1 MPQIEDRPS
10 FIIESW
16 TLYVFGTL
24 VLFARFAVRFKTVGW
39 RGLQGDDFFSVLVLI
54 FYAVDAFTV
63 HLIYY
68 LGTNI
73 EAGVAAKSHTL
84 TKDEIHEYETGSKL
98 ELAAWYAYTALIWS
112 LKGTMLC
119 FFSRM
124 TIGTWHNMF
133 VKTVSILCAFSYLAV
148 ILTITFGCFPT
159 QKNWHTDALILG
171 IPMPLLWKLQVPFR
185 KKLVIGLLL
194 SSGAFVIAAAITRV
208 VLTLSANP
216 SALTINAWGVRE
228 TIVGILT
235 VNIPIL
241 RPIFSKSFWNGN
253 APSEITSSYRTT
265 THGTRGGNRTLTQDI
280 SGPYELTPSINE
292 GSKPSVRG
300 SQDSIVSKTVR
311 MADIVVSKSYHTSL
325 SNLVSKMLSSG
336 GDTQGP
342 EVDGYVST
350 EVHNGTYAAISPYNF
365 DFDGVAVLITGAS
378 RGLGLAMA
386 ISFAKAGASEIAI
399 GARSDLSSSSA
410 SIFDAASKAGRK
422 RPTILELNMDV
433 SDPASVGGA
442 AAKIR
447 SEFGRLDIVVNSAG
461 ILAGDGKIVDS
472 DSEGWAWNFAI
483 NTKGLYLV
491 LQAFIPLLLS
501 CEGKKT
507 VVNVSSIGAHCVSPT
522 LSGYQI
528 SKLAALRL
536 AEFVTAEYGDKGLLV
551 YSIHP
556 GSVATDMVLQQCPQ
570 SPECVSAF
578 ADKPELVGDSI
589 VYLTSEKRDWLA
601 GRYINVTWDLPELIE
616 KKEWIVQG
624 DRLKVKISI

>member
-24 VLFARFAVRFKTVGW
+24 ILFSRFAVRFKTVGW

-73 EAGVAAKSHTL
+73 EAGVAAKTHTL
-84 TKDEIHEYETGSKL
+84 TNDEIHEYETGSKL

-133 VKTVSILCAFSYLAV
+133 VKTVSVLCAVSYLAV
-148 ILTITFGCFPT
+148 FLTVSNLSVEFGIEGGVDCVQITFGCFPT
-159 QKNWHTDALILG
+159 QKNWQVVPDPGEKCSFKMQNFLVTTVLNVLTDALILG

-194 SSGAFVIAAAITRV
+194 SSGAFVIAAAIIRV

-300 SQDSIVSKTVR
+300 SQESIVSKTVR
-311 MADIVVSKSYHTSL
+311 MADIVVSKSYQ
-325 SNLVSKMLSSG
+325 VSHDVNTYDGRSWY
-336 GDTQGP
+336 GDR
-342 EVDGYVST
+342 
-350 EVHNGTYAAISPYNF
+350 NG
-365 DFDGVAVLITGAS
+365 
-378 RGLGLAMA
+378 
-386 ISFAKAGASEIAI
+386 
-399 GARSDLSSSSA
+399 
-410 SIFDAASKAGRK
+410 ASKA
-422 RPTILELNMDV
+422 
-433 SDPASVGGA
+433 SVHA
-442 AAKIR
+442 
-447 SEFGRLDIVVNSAG
+447 E
-461 ILAGDGKIVDS
+461 
-472 DSEGWAWNFAI
+472 
-483 NTKGLYLV
+483 
-491 LQAFIPLLLS
+491 
-501 CEGKKT
+501 
-507 VVNVSSIGAHCVSPT
+507 SP
-522 LSGYQI
+522 
-528 SKLAALRL
+528 
-536 AEFVTAEYGDKGLLV
+536 V
-551 YSIHP
+551 
-556 GSVATDMVLQQCPQ
+556 
-570 SPECVSAF
+570 
-578 ADKPELVGDSI
+578 
-589 VYLTSEKRDWLA
+589 
-601 GRYINVTWDLPELIE
+601 
-616 KKEWIVQG
+616 
-624 DRLKVKISI
+624 

>member
-24 VLFARFAVRFKTVGW
+24 ILFSRFAVRFKTVGW
-39 RGLQGDDFFSVLVLI
+39 RGLQGDDFFSFLVLI
-54 FYAVDAFTV
+54 FYAIDAFTV

-73 EAGVAAKSHTL
+73 EAGVAAKSHSQYLSDFYAKRSELIIIKAL

-133 VKTVSILCAFSYLAV
+133 VKTVSILCALSYLAV
-148 ILTITFGCFPT
+148 FLTITFGCFPT
-159 QKNWHTDALILG
+159 QKNWQVVPDPGEKCSFKMQNFLVTTVLNVLTDALILG

-185 KKLVIGLLL
+185 KSVSPPLPRNPSNTPRKLVIGLLL

-253 APSEITSSYRTT
+253 APSELTSSYRTT

-280 SGPYELTPSINE
+280 SGPYELTPSIND
-292 GSKPSVRG
+292 GTKP
-300 SQDSIVSKTVR
+300 
-311 MADIVVSKSYHTSL
+311 
-325 SNLVSKMLSSG
+325 
-336 GDTQGP
+336 
-342 EVDGYVST
+342 ST
-350 EVHNGTYAAISPYNF
+350 EVHNDTYAAISPSNF
-365 DFDGVAVLITGAS
+365 DLDGATVLIAGAS

-386 ISFAKAGASEIAI
+386 ISFAKAGASHIAI

-410 SIFDAASKAGRK
+410 SIIDAASKAGRK
-422 RPTILELNMDV
+422 RPTVLELNLDV
-433 SDPASVGGA
+433 EGG
-442 AAKIR
+442 
-447 SEFGRLDIVVNSAG
+447 E
-461 ILAGDGKIVDS
+461 
-472 DSEGWAWNFAI
+472 
-483 NTKGLYLV
+483 
-491 LQAFIPLLLS
+491 
-501 CEGKKT
+501 T

-528 SKLAALRL
+528 SKLATLRL
-536 AEFVTAEYGDKGLLV
+536 AEFATAN
-551 YSIHP
+551 
-556 GSVATDMVLQQCPQ
+556 VATDMVLHQWPQ
-570 SPECVSAF
+570 SPELSKAF
-578 ADKPELVGDSI
+578 ADKPELAGDSI

-601 GRYINVTWDLPELIE
+601 GRYVNAKWDLPELME
-616 KKEWIVQG
+616 KK
-624 DRLKVKISI
+624 

>member
-24 VLFARFAVRFKTVGW
+24 ILFSRFAVRFKTVGW

-73 EAGVAAKSHTL
+73 EAGVAAKTHTL
-84 TKDEIHEYETGSKL
+84 TKDEINEYETGSKL

-119 FFSRM
+119 FFSRT

-133 VKTVSILCAFSYLAV
+133 VKTVSVLCAVSYLAV
-148 ILTITFGCFPT
+148 FLTITFGCFPT
-159 QKNWHTDALILG
+159 QKNWQQVYRVVPDPGEKCSFKMQNFLVTTVLNVLYVN
-171 IPMPLLWKLQVPFR
+171 PLTSTNISNSLVPTLSSSGFQCLSCGNFKSPSASPSPLPSPKAPSNIAR
-185 KKLVIGLLL
+185 KLVIGLLL
-194 SSGAFVIAAAITRV
+194 SSGAFVIAAAIIRV

-300 SQDSIVSKTVR
+300 SQESIVSKTVR
-311 MADIVVSKSYHTSL
+311 MADIVVSKSYQL
-325 SNLVSKMLSSG
+325 LAI
-336 GDTQGP
+336 D
-342 EVDGYVST
+342 DGSRVINI
-350 EVHNGTYAAISPYNF
+350 VC
-365 DFDGVAVLITGAS
+365 LLQKRGA
-378 RGLGLAMA
+378 
-386 ISFAKAGASEIAI
+386 
-399 GARSDLSSSSA
+399 
-410 SIFDAASKAGRK
+410 
-422 RPTILELNMDV
+422 
-433 SDPASVGGA
+433 
-442 AAKIR
+442 
-447 SEFGRLDIVVNSAG
+447 
-461 ILAGDGKIVDS
+461 
-472 DSEGWAWNFAI
+472 
-483 NTKGLYLV
+483 
-491 LQAFIPLLLS
+491 
-501 CEGKKT
+501 
-507 VVNVSSIGAHCVSPT
+507 
-522 LSGYQI
+522 
-528 SKLAALRL
+528 
-536 AEFVTAEYGDKGLLV
+536 
-551 YSIHP
+551 
-556 GSVATDMVLQQCPQ
+556 
-570 SPECVSAF
+570 
-578 ADKPELVGDSI
+578 
-589 VYLTSEKRDWLA
+589 
-601 GRYINVTWDLPELIE
+601 
-616 KKEWIVQG
+616 
-624 DRLKVKISI
+624 

>member
-16 TLYVFGTL
+16 TLYVVGTL
-24 VLFARFAVRFKTVGW
+24 ILFTRFAVRFKTVGW

-133 VKTVSILCAFSYLAV
+133 VKTVSILCAVSYLAV
-148 ILTITFGCFPT
+148 FLTITFGCFPT
-159 QKNWHTDALILG
+159 QKNWQVVPDPGEKCSFKMQNFLVTTVLNVLFVNPPHQANPSNFSSTDALILG

-185 KKLVIGLLL
+185 KKFIIGLLL
-194 SSGAFVIAAAITRV
+194 SSGSFVIAAAITRV

-265 THGTRGGNRTLTQDI
+265 THGTRGGNGTLTHDI

-311 MADIVVSKSYHTSL
+311 MADILVSKSYQ
-325 SNLVSKMLSSG
+325 VSHDVNPHGGSSWY
-336 GDTQGP
+336 GDR
-342 EVDGYVST
+342 
-350 EVHNGTYAAISPYNF
+350 NG
-365 DFDGVAVLITGAS
+365 
-378 RGLGLAMA
+378 
-386 ISFAKAGASEIAI
+386 
-399 GARSDLSSSSA
+399 
-410 SIFDAASKAGRK
+410 ASKA
-422 RPTILELNMDV
+422 
-433 SDPASVGGA
+433 SVHA
-442 AAKIR
+442 
-447 SEFGRLDIVVNSAG
+447 E
-461 ILAGDGKIVDS
+461 
-472 DSEGWAWNFAI
+472 
-483 NTKGLYLV
+483 
-491 LQAFIPLLLS
+491 
-501 CEGKKT
+501 
-507 VVNVSSIGAHCVSPT
+507 SP
-522 LSGYQI
+522 
-528 SKLAALRL
+528 
-536 AEFVTAEYGDKGLLV
+536 V
-551 YSIHP
+551 
-556 GSVATDMVLQQCPQ
+556 
-570 SPECVSAF
+570 
-578 ADKPELVGDSI
+578 
-589 VYLTSEKRDWLA
+589 
-601 GRYINVTWDLPELIE
+601 
-616 KKEWIVQG
+616 
-624 DRLKVKISI
+624 

>member
-24 VLFARFAVRFKTVGW
+24 ILFSRFAVRFKTVGW

-73 EAGVAAKSHTL
+73 EAGVAAKIHTL
-84 TKDEIHEYETGSKL
+84 TKDDIHEYETGSKL

-133 VKTVSILCAFSYLAV
+133 VKTVSVLCAVSYLAV
-148 ILTITFGCFPT
+148 FLTVSNLSVEFGFEGRADCVQITFGCFPT
-159 QKNWHTDALILG
+159 QKNWQVVPDPGEKCSFKMQNFLVTTVLNVLTDALILG

-194 SSGAFVIAAAITRV
+194 SSGAFVIAAAIIRV

-300 SQDSIVSKTVR
+300 SQESIVSKTVR
-311 MADIVVSKSYHTSL
+311 MADIVVSKSYQ
-325 SNLVSKMLSSG
+325 VSHDVNTYDGRSWY
-336 GDTQGP
+336 GDR
-342 EVDGYVST
+342 
-350 EVHNGTYAAISPYNF
+350 NG
-365 DFDGVAVLITGAS
+365 
-378 RGLGLAMA
+378 
-386 ISFAKAGASEIAI
+386 
-399 GARSDLSSSSA
+399 
-410 SIFDAASKAGRK
+410 ASKA
-422 RPTILELNMDV
+422 
-433 SDPASVGGA
+433 SVHA
-442 AAKIR
+442 
-447 SEFGRLDIVVNSAG
+447 E
-461 ILAGDGKIVDS
+461 
-472 DSEGWAWNFAI
+472 
-483 NTKGLYLV
+483 
-491 LQAFIPLLLS
+491 
-501 CEGKKT
+501 
-507 VVNVSSIGAHCVSPT
+507 SP
-522 LSGYQI
+522 
-528 SKLAALRL
+528 
-536 AEFVTAEYGDKGLLV
+536 V
-551 YSIHP
+551 
-556 GSVATDMVLQQCPQ
+556 
-570 SPECVSAF
+570 
-578 ADKPELVGDSI
+578 
-589 VYLTSEKRDWLA
+589 
-601 GRYINVTWDLPELIE
+601 
-616 KKEWIVQG
+616 
-624 DRLKVKISI
+624 

>member
-24 VLFARFAVRFKTVGW
+24 ILFSRFAVRFKTVGW

-73 EAGVAAKSHTL
+73 EAGVAAKTHTL

-133 VKTVSILCAFSYLAV
+133 VKTVSVLCAVSYLAV
-148 ILTITFGCFPT
+148 FLTITFGCFPT
-159 QKNWHTDALILG
+159 QKNWQVVPDPGEKCSFKMQNFLVTTVLNVLTDALILG

-185 KKLVIGLLL
+185 KSVSPPSPKAPSNIARKLVIGLLL
-194 SSGAFVIAAAITRV
+194 SSGAFVIAAAIIRV

-300 SQDSIVSKTVR
+300 SQESIVSKTVR
-311 MADIVVSKSYHTSL
+311 MADIVVSKSYQ
-325 SNLVSKMLSSG
+325 VSHDVNTYDGRSWY
-336 GDTQGP
+336 GDR
-342 EVDGYVST
+342 
-350 EVHNGTYAAISPYNF
+350 NG
-365 DFDGVAVLITGAS
+365 
-378 RGLGLAMA
+378 
-386 ISFAKAGASEIAI
+386 
-399 GARSDLSSSSA
+399 
-410 SIFDAASKAGRK
+410 ASKA
-422 RPTILELNMDV
+422 
-433 SDPASVGGA
+433 SVHA
-442 AAKIR
+442 
-447 SEFGRLDIVVNSAG
+447 E
-461 ILAGDGKIVDS
+461 
-472 DSEGWAWNFAI
+472 
-483 NTKGLYLV
+483 
-491 LQAFIPLLLS
+491 
-501 CEGKKT
+501 
-507 VVNVSSIGAHCVSPT
+507 SP
-522 LSGYQI
+522 
-528 SKLAALRL
+528 
-536 AEFVTAEYGDKGLLV
+536 V
-551 YSIHP
+551 
-556 GSVATDMVLQQCPQ
+556 
-570 SPECVSAF
+570 
-578 ADKPELVGDSI
+578 
-589 VYLTSEKRDWLA
+589 
-601 GRYINVTWDLPELIE
+601 
-616 KKEWIVQG
+616 
-624 DRLKVKISI
+624 

>member
-24 VLFARFAVRFKTVGW
+24 ILFSRFAVRFKTVGW

-73 EAGVAAKSHTL
+73 EAGVAAKIHTL

-133 VKTVSILCAFSYLAV
+133 VKTVSVLCAVSYLAV
-148 ILTITFGCFPT
+148 FLTITFGCFPT
-159 QKNWHTDALILG
+159 QKNWQVVPDPGEKCSFKMQNFLVTTVLNVLYVNPLISTNISNSL
-171 IPMPLLWKLQVPFR
+171 VPTLSSSGFQCLSCGNSKSPSASPSLPPSPKAPSNIAR
-185 KKLVIGLLL
+185 KLVIGLLL
-194 SSGAFVIAAAITRV
+194 SSGAFVIAAAIIRV

-300 SQDSIVSKTVR
+300 SQESIVSKTVR
-311 MADIVVSKSYHTSL
+311 MADIVVSKSYQ
-325 SNLVSKMLSSG
+325 VSHDVNTYDGRSWY
-336 GDTQGP
+336 GDR
-342 EVDGYVST
+342 
-350 EVHNGTYAAISPYNF
+350 NG
-365 DFDGVAVLITGAS
+365 
-378 RGLGLAMA
+378 
-386 ISFAKAGASEIAI
+386 
-399 GARSDLSSSSA
+399 
-410 SIFDAASKAGRK
+410 ASKA
-422 RPTILELNMDV
+422 
-433 SDPASVGGA
+433 SVHA
-442 AAKIR
+442 
-447 SEFGRLDIVVNSAG
+447 E
-461 ILAGDGKIVDS
+461 
-472 DSEGWAWNFAI
+472 
-483 NTKGLYLV
+483 
-491 LQAFIPLLLS
+491 
-501 CEGKKT
+501 
-507 VVNVSSIGAHCVSPT
+507 SP
-522 LSGYQI
+522 
-528 SKLAALRL
+528 
-536 AEFVTAEYGDKGLLV
+536 V
-551 YSIHP
+551 
-556 GSVATDMVLQQCPQ
+556 
-570 SPECVSAF
+570 
-578 ADKPELVGDSI
+578 
-589 VYLTSEKRDWLA
+589 
-601 GRYINVTWDLPELIE
+601 
-616 KKEWIVQG
+616 
-624 DRLKVKISI
+624 

>member
-24 VLFARFAVRFKTVGW
+24 ILFSRFAVRFKTVGW

-73 EAGVAAKSHTL
+73 EAGVAAKSRTL
-84 TKDEIHEYETGSKL
+84 THDEIHEYETGSKL

-133 VKTVSILCAFSYLAV
+133 VKTVSILCAVSYLAV
-148 ILTITFGCFPT
+148 FLTITFGCFPT
-159 QKNWHTDALILG
+159 QKNWQVVPDPGELSRNNSPQRPNRRSDPRNSNASPLETPSPLPQVRLPSPPQSPSN
-171 IPMPLLWKLQVPFR
+171 IPR
-185 KKLVIGLLL
+185 KLVIGLLL

-253 APSEITSSYRTT
+253 APNEITSSYRTT

-311 MADIVVSKSYHTSL
+311 MADIVVSKSYQ
-325 SNLVSKMLSSG
+325 VSHDVNTYDGRSWY
-336 GDTQGP
+336 GDR
-342 EVDGYVST
+342 
-350 EVHNGTYAAISPYNF
+350 NG
-365 DFDGVAVLITGAS
+365 
-378 RGLGLAMA
+378 
-386 ISFAKAGASEIAI
+386 
-399 GARSDLSSSSA
+399 
-410 SIFDAASKAGRK
+410 ASKA
-422 RPTILELNMDV
+422 
-433 SDPASVGGA
+433 SVHA
-442 AAKIR
+442 
-447 SEFGRLDIVVNSAG
+447 E
-461 ILAGDGKIVDS
+461 
-472 DSEGWAWNFAI
+472 
-483 NTKGLYLV
+483 
-491 LQAFIPLLLS
+491 
-501 CEGKKT
+501 
-507 VVNVSSIGAHCVSPT
+507 SSV
-522 LSGYQI
+522 
-528 SKLAALRL
+528 
-536 AEFVTAEYGDKGLLV
+536 
-551 YSIHP
+551 
-556 GSVATDMVLQQCPQ
+556 
-570 SPECVSAF
+570 
-578 ADKPELVGDSI
+578 
-589 VYLTSEKRDWLA
+589 
-601 GRYINVTWDLPELIE
+601 
-616 KKEWIVQG
+616 
-624 DRLKVKISI
+624 